1 MPDEKKDTS
10 IFLENLRSQHR
21 EIDKNLNRLI
31 KYRYVDQLQIQTLKR
46 QKLKLKDQIAKI
58 ESNLIPDQLA

>member
-1 MPDEKKDTS
+1 MPYDQKDIS
-10 IFLENLRSQHR
+10 SFLENLRSQHR
-21 EIDKNLNRLI
+21 EIDQNLNRLI

-46 QKLKLKDQIAKI
+46 QKLKLKDQIAKL